1 VEDMVELAQQE
12 CPKCG
17 TPMGVMASMPSVHEK
32 SSLRFLLCP
41 QCGKVEVERKEQGS
55 QS

>member
-1 VEDMVELAQQE
+1 VEQAQQE

-17 TPMGVMASMPSVHEK
+17 TPMGVIASMPSVQEK
-32 SSLRFLLCP
+32 SSLRFLLCS